1 MFKRMFRQGFLWR
14 LLALTGLLLGGP
26 VQAVTLE
33 YAASD
38 LPDLVAGQDRWSYQ
52 YQLSGS
58 FAPFAGVNLL
68 YPAERYADL
77 ALTAPPDPAV
87 WSTLITAPDTFV
99 AGEES
104 AAIRHVAD
112 GAAPPDGV
120 RARGWGPATAALA
133 PDAPMSLLS
142 IAATIDQQVD
152 WLVRTDPTYL
162 VIYPSA
168 LDAVARTAPMIA
180 ALIHKAI
187 LLRIDWE
194 NRR

>member
-87 WSTLITAPDTFV
+87 WSSLITAPDPSFPADGLLGLTALVATRPLKLPFTLEFTWLGTGSPGAQDFEVLDDGFNVIDRGSSTPLAAPGLPEPGSLLLV
-99 AGEES
+99 AG
-104 AAIRHVAD
+104 
-112 GAAPPDGV
+112 
-120 RARGWGPATAALA
+120 ALA
-133 PDAPMSLLS
+133 LL
-142 IAATIDQQVD
+142 ARRQR
-152 WLVRTDPTYL
+152 RT
-162 VIYPSA
+162 
-168 LDAVARTAPMIA
+168 
-180 ALIHKAI
+180 
-187 LLRIDWE
+187 
-194 NRR
+194 